1 MMWSSECCD
10 AEPHT
15 MFELSGDAYI
25 GVIGI
30 CSNCK
35 DNAGFKQYEE
45 EDD

>member
-1 MMWSSECCD
+1 MWSSECCD

-30 CSNCK
+30 CSN
-35 DNAGFKQYEE
+35 
-45 EDD
+45 